1 MGKTASISS
10 LRLKLWGKQQAK
22 VRSDPF
28 RKQGNTIFAKSSQHV
43 KTQASDLGRRE
54 CWRHRA
60 DVARQDPSR
69 RRACRNV
76 LSPGVRMNVFFR
88 LSRREGRFRLINGGK
103 TKRPCLAPL
112 QIIAGQRSSHKCG
125 KIVQRVRGRQLFHGE
140 MCFRSGLGGKQ
151 RATRE
156 QMVGHGDGDNDGE
169 KPPDRRLCVE
179 TLSFS
184 RVSTEGDQ

>member
-10 LRLKLWGKQQAK
+10 LRLKLWGKHRAK

-28 RKQGNTIFAKSSQHV
+28 RKQGNTIFAKSSQNV
-43 KTQASDLGRRE
+43 KQQKSDLGRRKR
-54 CWRHRA
+54 WRHRA

-69 RRACRNV
+69 RRACRTV
-76 LSPGVRMNVFFR
+76 LSPGVHMNVFFR
-88 LSRREGRFRLINGGK
+88 LSRREGRFRLIIGGK
-103 TKRPCLAPL
+103 PRRTCLKHL
-112 QIIAGQRSSHKCG
+112 QFIARQRSSQKCG
-125 KIVQRVRGRQLFHGE
+125 NIVQRVRGRQLFHGE

-151 RATRE
+151 RAARE
-156 QMVGHGDGDNDGE
+156 QLVGHGDGDNDGA

-179 TLSFS
+179 TLTFS